1 MKSIPVKLNWLDR
14 AIEIN
19 RFHISQ
25 LRDEP
30 DWTIVKTAKML
41 NRSVGSVSEDLLIAS
56 WVRTHE
62 KQLKRFDSQREALA
76 FVRSRKREMLL
87 KEFDE

>member
-1 MKSIPVKLNWLDR
+1 MAIPIKLNWLDR
-14 AIEIN
+14 AVEIQK
-19 RFHISQ
+19 FHINQ

-30 DWTIVKTAKML
+30 GWTIVKTAKAL

-56 WVRTHE
+56 WRKTHE

-76 FVRSRKREMLL
+76 FVRSRKREMRL
-87 KEFDE
+87 EGYD